1 MEGRTISER
10 VRGTAV
16 AGLRRKVLASAVT
29 LGLIGVVAGVST
41 FSAFTATTANAGNT
55 FAAGSVVIGDNDSN
69 GAMFSMS
76 ALKPGDNDE
85 GCITVTYTGTLAA
98 GVKMY
103 GTTGGTGLDP
113 YINLVVT
120 RGTIASP
127 SFDSCAGFSADA
139 TNYIGSG
146 AGVVYSG
153 TLAGYADNYAAG
165 LVDAPGGGNTEVWNT
180 NEVHTYRFAVSVADN
195 DLAQGLNATQTFTW
209 EARNS

>member
-1 MEGRTISER
+1 MMQRTGRLADLAR
-10 VRGTAV
+10 MRH
-16 AGLRRKVLASAVT
+16 KVLASAVV
-29 LGLIGVVAGVST
+29 LGLMGVVAGVST

-55 FAAGSVVIGDNDSN
+55 FAAGSVIIGDNDSN

-76 ALKPGDNDE
+76 ALKPGDNDT

-113 YINLVVT
+113 YINVVVT

-127 SFDSCAGFSADA
+127 TFDSCAGFSADA
-139 TNYIGSG
+139 TDYIGSG

-153 TLAGYADNYAAG
+153 TLAGYADNWGAG
-165 LVDAPGGGNTEVWNT
+165 LVDAPGATETWNT

-195 DLAQGLNATQTFTW
+195 DLAQGLTAGQTFTW
-209 EARNS
+209 EARNN

>member
-1 MEGRTISER
+1 MMQRTGRLADLAR
-10 VRGTAV
+10 MRH
-16 AGLRRKVLASAVT
+16 KVLASAVV
-29 LGLIGVVAGVST
+29 LGLMGVVAGVST

-55 FAAGSVVIGDNDSN
+55 FAAGSVIIGDNDSN
-69 GAMFSMS
+69 GAMFNMS
-76 ALKPGDNDE
+76 ALKPGDNDT

-113 YINLVVT
+113 YINVVVT

-127 SFDSCAGFSADA
+127 TFDSCAGFSADA
-139 TNYIGSG
+139 TDYIGSG

-165 LVDAPGGGNTEVWNT
+165 LVDAPGAAETWNT
-180 NEVHTYRFAVSVADN
+180 NEVHTYRFAVSMADN
-195 DLAQGLNATQTFTW
+195 DLGQGLNATQTFTW
-209 EARNS
+209 EARNN

>member
-1 MEGRTISER
+1 MMQRTGRLADLAR
-10 VRGTAV
+10 MRH
-16 AGLRRKVLASAVT
+16 KVLASAVT
-29 LGLIGVVAGVST
+29 LGLMGAVAGVST

-76 ALKPGDNDE
+76 ALKPGSNDE

-98 GVKMY
+98 TVRMY
-103 GTTGGTGLDP
+103 GTTTGTGLDP

-139 TNYIGSG
+139 SDYIGAG
-146 AGVVYSG
+146 AGIVYSG

-165 LVDAPGGGNTEVWNT
+165 LVDAPSATETWNQ

>member
-1 MEGRTISER
+1 MMQRTGRLADLAR
-10 VRGTAV
+10 MRH
-16 AGLRRKVLASAVT
+16 KVLASAVV
-29 LGLIGVVAGVST
+29 LGLMGVVAGVST

>member
-55 FAAGSVVIGDNDSN
+55 FAAGSVAIGDNDSN

-76 ALKPGDNDE
+76 ALKPGSNDE
-85 GCITVTYTGTLAA
+85 GCITVTYTGTLAST
-98 GVKMY
+98 VRMY
-103 GTTGGTGLDP
+103 GTTTGTGLDP

-127 SFDSCAGFSADA
+127 SFDSCAGFTADA
-139 TNYIGSG
+139 TNYTG
-146 AGVVYSG
+146 AGAGIVYSG
-153 TLAGYADNYAAG
+153 TLAAYADNYAAG
-165 LVDAPGGGNTEVWNT
+165 LVDAPSATETWNQ

>member
-1 MEGRTISER
+1 MMQRTGRLADLAR
-10 VRGTAV
+10 MRH
-16 AGLRRKVLASAVT
+16 KVLASAVV
-29 LGLIGVVAGVST
+29 LGLMGVVAGVST

-98 GVKMY
+98 GVKMF
-103 GTTGGTGLDP
+103 GTTGDTGLDP

-165 LVDAPGGGNTEVWNT
+165 LVDAPGAAESWTT
-180 NEVHTYRFAVSVADN
+180 NEVHTYRFAVSVVDN